1 MPVPFLNQ
9 TTGQLEFYSEQ
20 DLTPET
26 LPLLAARGLRQAT
39 PEDVANRERTI
50 EYSSVG
56 QQALAQAERVVRG
69 ATLGQVEGI
78 GSEEDIRA
86 RAEVSADVSPVTSLV
101 ADFAPDIGL
110 GILTG
115 GGSALLT
122 TAGRTAAKGLGRAAL
137 SAAVKAAPRAALAG
151 EALAGG
157 LVTASQQAFQENRQ
171 FFHENPVE
179 DATNTLL
186 WTGIGGVLGGAP
198 EAFKALKATGKAG
211 KAAAEV
217 ADEAEL
223 LAARASG
230 EANAVPMPA
239 SAGPSTAGV
248 PLTSDEGTQAAYAAG
263 LEARPV
269 VGEPKSGVGLKEAAG
284 AAGLTAAGVLGADGQ
299 TEGAAGA
306 AAAGLAFLFPKGLM
320 KGKSEAF
327 QKMARIVGPIPAD
340 KLDMEMMTRIAQKA
354 EKELTDP
361 AEYGEFM
368 GKLNDHF
375 DNPKASFQQQPGGEI
390 DYLKEQTG
398 SAGGATRGGMFR
410 GSDGKERYV
419 KFMPEQKALNEVGNS
434 RAYEAFGVPSVK
446 LKDEPLSSA
455 AGSYA
460 TEGGRSRM
468 VMSDKFGSEWSPLD
482 KLRSQDGAVTDEMAR
497 SYVQGVPADIV
508 LGNWDVSKNGA
519 NIITDGKAALRID
532 VGEAGPNSVK
542 FSAKDEWKNL
552 EDGFTKA
559 TGGMGAA
566 PNMDPADM
574 VRAAGIDKMNAV
586 KGELTTG
593 VSNIE
598 SALTNAGG
606 SLPFVKQTWP
616 HLPAAKA
623 ASLAKQLEK
632 RLAFV
637 KENVDK
643 IALVTLMGIGAASSE
658 DSGGAA
664 MAGVGLLGL
673 FLGGKG
679 LMGKGLKSMAEES
692 VERLGAKEGK
702 AMIAAER
709 GVAKAERNAVRSQA
723 DDIVKRAAKGEE
735 PLSRVDGFLRD
746 SRLAQYQPEII
757 DVATKEMRND
767 LNELNRLSQGIRERA
782 VKQEDVAKNIA
793 DNLPAQQAKAR
804 DIALVGQ
811 RLAGEMRIEAQQL
824 GQQLGKKGPAYFSGT
839 ARDLVSSLIERTEA
853 ISHMSN
859 GAEIF
864 NALDDL
870 KRVVDNHK
878 VALESGAR
886 KSTKDPIRYQE
897 LVPKVEAFAHQIR
910 ASLEDVPT
918 FGRAGEMQR
927 AYNAT
932 YHNKWFP
939 AKQVFEDSVFR
950 RTGRDYK
957 AFDTLDAWESKVTGL
972 LENAGT
978 GERRHVND
986 MLGALKEMA
995 EQRAKYGTAPKAE
1008 TDRIASLV
1016 NKIER
1021 TFKLADDASAAK
1033 ERLQVLMPAAQVAG
1047 SGIGAAVGGL
1057 PGAIMGG
1064 AVAKGATELATGK
1077 YRRALMAMRGATEE
1091 TVEKSVDDWIQVSKG
1106 RAAVSGA
1113 KRSRFPKLELT
1124 PENRHLLQTAKR
1136 MGVTFGFAEF
1146 LGDNND
1152 PQSAF
1157 STKRDALL
1165 DDEGFV
1171 NRFADEFG
1179 DLAQEEPQV
1188 YAVAAGKAGEIRKF
1202 LLDRLPSSVAVSMA
1216 RPNGYPPTNEAIED
1230 WSVYW
1235 NAATN
1240 PRSVVQSMSR
1250 GDIRPQEVET
1260 LRTLYRPLYEKLQ
1273 ATLIDKISN
1282 ATNMGDDLDD
1292 QFVMRMSLLFDL
1304 DGAGT
1309 PAFSQRAAA
1318 IARQVTPAQPP
1329 QQGKPFA
1336 PKAGARVSPS
1346 NVAITGPTYGSIG

>member
-9 TTGQLEFYSEQ
+9 TTGQLEYYDQ
-20 DLTPET
+20 ADITPEA

-39 PEDVANRERTI
+39 PEDVANRERTL
-50 EYSSVG
+50 EFSSVG

-69 ATLGQVEGI
+69 ATLGQFEGI
-78 GSEEDIRA
+78 GSDEDIRA
-86 RAEVSADVSPVTSLV
+86 RAEVSEEVSPVLSLA
-101 ADFAPDIGL
+101 ADFAPDVGL

-137 SAAVKAAPRAALAG
+137 SAAAKAAPRAALAG
-151 EALAGG
+151 EAVAGG
-157 LVTASQQAFQENRQ
+157 LVTASQQAFSEGRQ

-186 WTGIGGVLGGAP
+186 WSGIGGVLAGAP
-198 EAFKALKATGKAG
+198 QAFRALKATGKAG

-223 LAARASG
+223 AAARAAG

-239 SAGPSTAGV
+239 SAGPSTTGV
-248 PLTSDEGTQAAYAAG
+248 PLTSDEGTQAAYEASLG
-263 LEARPV
+263 LEARPIV
-269 VGEPKSGVGLKEAAG
+269 NKPDMETVPPWKPSTKGFNFEELRDLPSDVKVKEIARRVREQARWR
-284 AAGLTAAGVLGADGQ
+284 Q
-299 TEGAAGA
+299 SQEGAIRLGERENAETGVPAAKLHGMLPQAPMLEQLAPEESALLELDKLSSAVNRAVTRLSDTEKDALHAYTGA
-306 AAAGLAFLFPKGLM
+306 WYSEIRSGMRGEAVEGGGIRAKYAA
-320 KGKSEAF
+320 
-327 QKMARIVGPIPAD
+327 MAPAVKDAAD
-340 KLDMEMMTRIAQKA
+340 KLRVRNITNRGPLFRGMPASQKMLDDLMNQD
-354 EKELTDP
+354 ELVTDSITS
-361 AEYGEFM
+361 
-368 GKLNDHF
+368 
-375 DNPKASFQQQPGGEI
+375 ASFEPTVARSFTTDGNPGDVPVI
-390 DYLKEQTG
+390 LKIE
-398 SAGGATRGGMFR
+398 
-410 GSDGKERYV
+410 
-419 KFMPEQKALNEVGNS
+419 KADE
-434 RAYEAFGVPSVK
+434 GVP
-446 LKDEPLSSA
+446 LLSSA
-455 AGSYA
+455 ATVTPGEAEVLLPPGSKFA
-460 TEGGRSRM
+460 IKRREALPDGGFM
-468 VMSDKFGSEWSPLD
+468 FTLHQIGKANE
-482 KLRSQDGAVTDEMAR
+482 KELRALSALGVVAALGGAV
-497 SYVQGVPADIV
+497 
-508 LGNWDVSKNGA
+508 
-519 NIITDGKAALRID
+519 
-532 VGEAGPNSVK
+532 
-542 FSAKDEWKNL
+542 
-552 EDGFTKA
+552 
-559 TGGMGAA
+559 
-566 PNMDPADM
+566 
-574 VRAAGIDKMNAV
+574 
-586 KGELTTG
+586 
-593 VSNIE
+593 E
-598 SALTNAGG
+598 S
-606 SLPFVKQTWP
+606 
-616 HLPAAKA
+616 
-623 ASLAKQLEK
+623 
-632 RLAFV
+632 
-637 KENVDK
+637 D
-643 IALVTLMGIGAASSE
+643 

-664 MAGVGLLGL
+664 MAGIGLLGAA
-673 FLGGKG
+673 LGKRG
-679 LMGKGLKSMAEES
+679 LMGKGARAVAEES
-692 VERLGAKEGK
+692 SERLASKDGK
-702 AMIAAER
+702 ALIAAER

-723 DDIVKRAAKGEE
+723 DDIVRKAVKGEE
-735 PLSRVDGFLRD
+735 PLGRADGFLRD

-804 DIALVGQ
+804 DIALAGQ

-839 ARDLVSSLIERTEA
+839 ARDLVSSIIERTEA

-918 FGRAGEMQR
+918 FGRAGEMQK

-932 YHNKWFP
+932 YHQKWFP
-939 AKQVFEDSVFR
+939 AKQVFEESVFK

-978 GERRHVND
+978 GERRHVTD
-986 MLGALKEMA
+986 MLGALREMA
-995 EQRAKYGTAPKAE
+995 EQRAKFGTASKAE
-1008 TDRIASLV
+1008 TDRISSLV
-1016 NKIER
+1016 DKIER
-1021 TFKLADDASAAK
+1021 TFKLADDTNAAK
-1033 ERLQVLMPAAQVAG
+1033 GRLETLMPVAQAAGGA
-1047 SGIGAAVGGL
+1047 IGAGVGGL
-1057 PGAIMGG
+1057 AGAIIGG
-1064 AVAKGATELATGK
+1064 SVAKGAAELATGK
-1077 YRRALMAMRGATEE
+1077 YRRAFMAMRGATEE
-1091 TVEKSVDDWIQVSKG
+1091 TVERSVDDWIQVSKG

-1113 KRSRFPKLELT
+1113 KRSRFPKVELT
-1124 PENRHLLQTAKR
+1124 PENRHLLKTAKR

-1273 ATLIDKISN
+1273 GTLIDRISN

-1309 PAFSQRAAA
+1309 PAFSQRAANV
-1318 IARQVTPAQPP
+1318 ARQVTPVQPP

-1336 PKAGARVSPS
+1336 PKVGTRVSPS
-1346 NVAITGPTYGSIG
+1346 NVAINGPTYGTVG

>member
-9 TTGQLEFYSEQ
+9 TTGQLEFFREE
-20 DLTPET
+20 DLTPEAM
-26 LPLLAARGLRQAT
+26 PLLAARGLRQAT

-50 EYSSVG
+50 EFSSVG

-78 GSEEDIRA
+78 GSDEDIRA

-137 SAAVKAAPRAALAG
+137 SAAAKAAPRAALAG

-157 LVTASQQAFQENRQ
+157 LVTASQQAFQEGRQ

-198 EAFKALKATGKAG
+198 QAFRALKATGKAG

-217 ADEAEL
+217 ADEADL
-223 LAARASG
+223 LAARAAG
-230 EANAVPMPA
+230 EADAVPMPA

-248 PLTSDEGTQAAYAAG
+248 PLTSDEGTRAAYEAGQG
-263 LEARPV
+263 LEARPI
-269 VGEPKSGVGLKEAAG
+269 VGDQGPMATPAAAQRTPGALPVTGQPNVPGSFEPTDTIGSIVDSA
-284 AAGLTAAGVLGADGQ
+284 GQ
-299 TEGAAGA
+299 TIPETDGS
-306 AAAGLAFLFPKGLM
+306 LAR
-320 KGKSEAF
+320 A
-327 QKMARIVGPIPAD
+327 
-340 KLDMEMMTRIAQKA
+340 
-354 EKELTDP
+354 
-361 AEYGEFM
+361 
-368 GKLNDHF
+368 
-375 DNPKASFQQQPGGEI
+375 
-390 DYLKEQTG
+390 
-398 SAGGATRGGMFR
+398 
-410 GSDGKERYV
+410 
-419 KFMPEQKALNEVGNS
+419 MPE
-434 RAYEAFGVPSVK
+434 P
-446 LKDEPLSSA
+446 P
-455 AGSYA
+455 
-460 TEGGRSRM
+460 
-468 VMSDKFGSEWSPLD
+468 
-482 KLRSQDGAVTDEMAR
+482 VTKPQA
-497 SYVQGVPADIV
+497 I
-508 LGNWDVSKNGA
+508 L
-519 NIITDGKAALRID
+519 
-532 VGEAGPNSVK
+532 
-542 FSAKDEWKNL
+542 
-552 EDGFTKA
+552 
-559 TGGMGAA
+559 
-566 PNMDPADM
+566 
-574 VRAAGIDKMNAV
+574 
-586 KGELTTG
+586 
-593 VSNIE
+593 
-598 SALTNAGG
+598 
-606 SLPFVKQTWP
+606 
-616 HLPAAKA
+616 
-623 ASLAKQLEK
+623 
-632 RLAFV
+632 
-637 KENVDK
+637 
-643 IALVTLMGIGAASSE
+643 
-658 DSGGAA
+658 
-664 MAGVGLLGL
+664 
-673 FLGGKG
+673 
-679 LMGKGLKSMAEES
+679 
-692 VERLGAKEGK
+692 
-702 AMIAAER
+702 AAER

-804 DIALVGQ
+804 DIALAGQ

-886 KSTKDPIRYQE
+886 KSTKDPLRYRE
-897 LVPKVEAFAHQIR
+897 LVPKVEEFANQIR
-910 ASLEDVPT
+910 SSLEDVPT

-932 YHNKWFP
+932 YHQKWFP

-950 RTGRDYK
+950 RTGRDYR

-995 EQRAKYGTAPKAE
+995 EQRAKYGTAPKAD
-1008 TDRIASLV
+1008 TDRIVSLV
-1016 NKIER
+1016 DKIER
-1021 TFKLADDASAAK
+1021 TFKLADDTNAAK
-1033 ERLQVLMPAAQVAG
+1033 GRLETLMPVAQVVG
-1047 SGIGAAVGGL
+1047 GGVGAAVGGL
-1057 PGAIMGG
+1057 PGAILGG

-1077 YRRALMAMRGATEE
+1077 YRRAFMAMRGATEE

-1273 ATLIDKISN
+1273 ATLIDRISN

-1309 PAFSQRAAA
+1309 PAFSQRAANVA
-1318 IARQVTPAQPP
+1318 KQATPAHPQ

-1336 PKAGARVSPS
+1336 PKAGTRVSPS
-1346 NVAITGPTYGSIG
+1346 NVSITGPTYGSLG

>member
-9 TTGQLEFYSEQ
+9 TTGQLEFFREE
-20 DLTPET
+20 DLTPEAM
-26 LPLLAARGLRQAT
+26 PLLAARGLRQAT

-50 EYSSVG
+50 EFSSVG

-78 GSEEDIRA
+78 GSDEDIRA

-137 SAAVKAAPRAALAG
+137 SAAAKAAPRAALAG

-157 LVTASQQAFQENRQ
+157 LVTASQQAFQEGRQ

-198 EAFKALKATGKAG
+198 QAFRALKATGKAG

-217 ADEAEL
+217 ADEADL
-223 LAARASG
+223 LAARAAG
-230 EANAVPMPA
+230 EADAVPMPA

-248 PLTSDEGTQAAYAAG
+248 PLTSDEGTRAAYEAGQG
-263 LEARPV
+263 LEARPI
-269 VGEPKSGVGLKEAAG
+269 VGDQGPMATPAAAQRTPGALPVTGQPNVPGSFEPTDTIGSIVDSA
-284 AAGLTAAGVLGADGQ
+284 GQ
-299 TEGAAGA
+299 TIPETDGS
-306 AAAGLAFLFPKGLM
+306 LAR
-320 KGKSEAF
+320 A
-327 QKMARIVGPIPAD
+327 
-340 KLDMEMMTRIAQKA
+340 
-354 EKELTDP
+354 
-361 AEYGEFM
+361 
-368 GKLNDHF
+368 
-375 DNPKASFQQQPGGEI
+375 
-390 DYLKEQTG
+390 
-398 SAGGATRGGMFR
+398 
-410 GSDGKERYV
+410 
-419 KFMPEQKALNEVGNS
+419 MPE
-434 RAYEAFGVPSVK
+434 P
-446 LKDEPLSSA
+446 P
-455 AGSYA
+455 
-460 TEGGRSRM
+460 
-468 VMSDKFGSEWSPLD
+468 
-482 KLRSQDGAVTDEMAR
+482 VTKPQA
-497 SYVQGVPADIV
+497 I
-508 LGNWDVSKNGA
+508 L
-519 NIITDGKAALRID
+519 
-532 VGEAGPNSVK
+532 
-542 FSAKDEWKNL
+542 
-552 EDGFTKA
+552 
-559 TGGMGAA
+559 
-566 PNMDPADM
+566 
-574 VRAAGIDKMNAV
+574 
-586 KGELTTG
+586 
-593 VSNIE
+593 
-598 SALTNAGG
+598 
-606 SLPFVKQTWP
+606 
-616 HLPAAKA
+616 
-623 ASLAKQLEK
+623 
-632 RLAFV
+632 
-637 KENVDK
+637 
-643 IALVTLMGIGAASSE
+643 
-658 DSGGAA
+658 
-664 MAGVGLLGL
+664 
-673 FLGGKG
+673 
-679 LMGKGLKSMAEES
+679 
-692 VERLGAKEGK
+692 
-702 AMIAAER
+702 AAER

-804 DIALVGQ
+804 DIALAGQ

-886 KSTKDPIRYQE
+886 KSTKDPLRYRE
-897 LVPKVEAFAHQIR
+897 LVPKVEEFANQIR
-910 ASLEDVPT
+910 SSLEDVPT

-932 YHNKWFP
+932 YHQKWFP

-950 RTGRDYK
+950 RTGRDYR

-995 EQRAKYGTAPKAE
+995 EQRAKYGTAPKAD
-1008 TDRIASLV
+1008 TDRIVSLV
-1016 NKIER
+1016 DKIER
-1021 TFKLADDASAAK
+1021 TFKLADDTNAAK
-1033 ERLQVLMPAAQVAG
+1033 GRLETLMPVAQVVG
-1047 SGIGAAVGGL
+1047 GGVGAAVGGL
-1057 PGAIMGG
+1057 PGAILGG

-1077 YRRALMAMRGATEE
+1077 YRRAFMAMRGATEE

-1235 NAATN
+1235 NVATN

-1273 ATLIDKISN
+1273 ATLIDRISN

-1309 PAFSQRAAA
+1309 PAFSQRAANVA
-1318 IARQVTPAQPP
+1318 KQATPAHPQ

-1336 PKAGARVSPS
+1336 PKAGTRVSPS
-1346 NVAITGPTYGSIG
+1346 NVSITGPTYGSLG

>member
-9 TTGQLEFYSEQ
+9 TNGQLEFYNEQ
-20 DLTPET
+20 DLTPDA
-26 LPLLAARGLRQAT
+26 LPLLTARGLRQAT
-39 PEDVANRERTI
+39 PEDVANRERTL

-69 ATLGQVEGI
+69 ATLGQVEGV
-78 GSEEDIRA
+78 GSDEDIRA
-86 RAEVSADVSPVTSLV
+86 RAEVSEEVSPVLSLA
-101 ADFAPDIGL
+101 ADFAPDVGL

-137 SAAVKAAPRAALAG
+137 SAAAKAAPRAALAG
-151 EALAGG
+151 EAAAGG
-157 LVTASQQAFQENRQ
+157 LVTASQQAFSEGRQ

-186 WTGIGGVLGGAP
+186 WSGIGGVLAGAP
-198 EAFKALKATGKAG
+198 QAFRALKATGKAS

-217 ADEAEL
+217 VDEAEL
-223 LAARASG
+223 AAARAAG

-239 SAGPSTAGV
+239 SAGPSTTGV
-248 PLTSDEGTQAAYAAG
+248 PLTSDEGTQSAYEASHG
-263 LEARPV
+263 LEARPIV
-269 VGEPKSGVGLKEAAG
+269 NKPDVALDDVRLPDAEGYLEKVGPEEAARFADDIRSVSDTAIVG
-284 AAGLTAAGVLGADGQ
+284 KSLEDLKALPIEGDESRAKIDAFKGDKSFRESGMLPSNNDRGRGGLPAFGVDADGSVYLNNGRHRLTAAKENGQ
-299 TEGAAGA
+299 EFIVANVKRYDAEGNTVWDY
-306 AAAGLAFLFPKGLM
+306 
-320 KGKSEAF
+320 
-327 QKMARIVGPIPAD
+327 VGPVRVNQPSPQTDGALAMAMPEP
-340 KLDMEMMTRIAQKA
+340 KVAKPRAVLAA
-354 EKELTDP
+354 EK
-361 AEYGEFM
+361 
-368 GKLNDHF
+368 
-375 DNPKASFQQQPGGEI
+375 
-390 DYLKEQTG
+390 
-398 SAGGATRGGMFR
+398 
-410 GSDGKERYV
+410 
-419 KFMPEQKALNEVGNS
+419 
-434 RAYEAFGVPSVK
+434 GV
-446 LKDEPLSSA
+446 D
-455 AGSYA
+455 
-460 TEGGRSRM
+460 
-468 VMSDKFGSEWSPLD
+468 
-482 KLRSQDGAVTDEMAR
+482 
-497 SYVQGVPADIV
+497 
-508 LGNWDVSKNGA
+508 
-519 NIITDGKAALRID
+519 
-532 VGEAGPNSVK
+532 
-542 FSAKDEWKNL
+542 
-552 EDGFTKA
+552 
-559 TGGMGAA
+559 
-566 PNMDPADM
+566 
-574 VRAAGIDKMNAV
+574 
-586 KGELTTG
+586 
-593 VSNIE
+593 
-598 SALTNAGG
+598 
-606 SLPFVKQTWP
+606 
-616 HLPAAKA
+616 
-623 ASLAKQLEK
+623 
-632 RLAFV
+632 
-637 KENVDK
+637 
-643 IALVTLMGIGAASSE
+643 
-658 DSGGAA
+658 
-664 MAGVGLLGL
+664 
-673 FLGGKG
+673 
-679 LMGKGLKSMAEES
+679 
-692 VERLGAKEGK
+692 
-702 AMIAAER
+702 
-709 GVAKAERNAVRSQA
+709 KAERNAVRSQA
-723 DDIVKRAAKGEE
+723 DDIVRKAVKGEE
-735 PLSRVDGFLRD
+735 PLGRVDGFLRD

-767 LNELNRLSQGIRERA
+767 LNELNRLSQGIRDRA

-804 DIALVGQ
+804 DIALAGQ

-839 ARDLVSSLIERTEA
+839 ARDLVSSIIERTEA

-918 FGRAGEMQR
+918 FGRAGEMQK

-932 YHNKWFP
+932 YHQKWFP
-939 AKQVFEDSVFR
+939 AKQVFEESVFK

-978 GERRHVND
+978 GERRHVTD
-986 MLGALKEMA
+986 MLGALRDMA
-995 EQRAKYGTAPKAE
+995 EQRAKFGTASKGE

-1016 NKIER
+1016 DKIER
-1021 TFKLADDASAAK
+1021 TFKLADDTNAAK
-1033 ERLQVLMPAAQVAG
+1033 GRLETLMPVAQAAG
-1047 SGIGAAVGGL
+1047 SAVGAGVGGL
-1057 PGAIMGG
+1057 AGAILGG
-1064 AVAKGATELATGK
+1064 SVAKGAAELATGK
-1077 YRRALMAMRGATEE
+1077 YRRAFMAMRGATEE
-1091 TVEKSVDDWIQVSKG
+1091 TVERSVDDWIQVSKG
-1106 RAAVSGA
+1106 RAAASGT
-1113 KRSRFPKLELT
+1113 KRSRFPKVELT
-1124 PENRHLLQTAKR
+1124 PENRHLLKTAKR

-1273 ATLIDKISN
+1273 ATLIDRISN

-1309 PAFSQRAAA
+1309 PAFSQRAANV
-1318 IARQVTPAQPP
+1318 ARQVAPSQPP

-1346 NVAITGPTYGSIG
+1346 NVAITGPTYGTIG